1 MRELNEHHSFMGMQK
16 DLVCSKHPVNFLY
29 DARNIRLTSRGD
41 STMLAITNEQ
51 GTKFA
56 TDVRGVYVGHACIS
70 KYLVLFTSSEG
81 GSTDMIIRIDLTNL
95 DKKILYTG
103 RLNFSEEYPI
113 TTLPFFE
120 NEEIQKVY
128 WVDGLNQP
136 RLINVMKEAKENID
150 TQFDFIRE
158 LALKE
163 KVYITKNATGGYFPS
178 GVIQYAFTYVSKYM
192 QESNI
197 FYISPLFYISPE
209 KRGAAPDESVS
220 NSFTFKVSN
229 VDLNFDFIRVYSIQR
244 TSIDGTAIVK
254 RVKDIAYKATYTDDT
269 TIVQPT
275 WSLNGGGTVNEQR
288 TYDAVLLYKAYNED
302 LIIETNDGK
311 YITWGNSSDSNWIRL
326 SGLSTSYMG
335 MNIKLQSSEPVAI
348 TDFNPYNGLSST
360 DTGNI
365 GDVVDPTELLYK
377 GNNSVVANCLTQKD
391 NTLFLGGLKLES
403 STLIDTKLKAQIRN
417 NVLVTADTEIAYT
430 NSGTS
435 HAEHRDYLFARRN
448 SHTGVSYSGFKHY
461 ETYRLGFQLQ
471 YKNGAWTDP
480 IYKGDYVET
489 KRPTYYSNTVSIDI
503 PTFKGTLQSRVVDN
517 LIASGF
523 RKIRAVVVYPKFN
536 ERTVLFQCVSSPTTK
551 SDNNIVQSSW
561 YFRHYGPLDPAYNNP
576 EYLKYLHIPTLYIR
590 QFMPFSAPTGATE
603 VECYMENPF
612 SIDTVIQTLHSP
624 DVEFDDTVAQ
634 VYNNVKCTYVG
645 RALLYNNNS
654 AVNIQTSSGTI
665 NPNASGP
672 LNGKY
677 IHSNGQG
684 EGYGKYSDYIVD
696 DSGDGG
702 LESFSLLDKP
712 FHFPV
717 YLWNKSGS
725 LNNDITRES
734 GKGAQSA
741 VLKKKVF
748 SNRRFYDTKYL
759 SQTDSGLSG
768 NYVYNSATL
777 HLFNSDQLSVVK
789 LNNNIT
795 YQGNV
800 DTVLAPKEGTGKY
813 CYDGSS
819 WYYLSNTDANNNS
832 GHGVWKLRT
841 TGDYWDNIRGEVG
854 DSYPGL
860 VRNRNTVRMKYKS
873 TAHLVGSLKK
883 WFWVSGDTLDQ
894 LPIIDV
900 INTTVNSSTKFG
912 GSTEKALLEN
922 QWLPCGEPV
931 LLEKGKTTTFRY
943 SYGDTYFGMWDCLK
957 TYAFT
962 PEDEN
967 QCVEIGCFQ
976 LESRVNP
983 CGRYDR
989 NRDQVDNTMMSPVNF
1004 NLMNM
1009 VYSQK
1014 DNFFTYRILDEDYYK
1029 NSNYPNQVTWSKEK
1043 QAATDVDLWTN
1054 ITLTSTYDMD
1064 GTKGKINCMT
1074 TFKDQIFI
1082 FQDRAI
1088 SNLLFNSRVQ
1098 IPTSDGTPIEITNNY
1113 KVEGHRTL
1121 SDGVG
1126 CSNKDLVK
1134 QTPNNIYFID
1144 SISNHLFT
1152 ISDSLQDLSATHY
1165 MTSWFNGTSID
1176 KLMYDSI
1183 NHDLYVVNGN
1193 GALCFSELLGQF
1205 VSFYDYDHIKL
1216 IETYDSRVFTLRQG
1230 RTPDEQFLWYMF
1242 EGHYNSFFEYEYE
1255 VAPGIIL
1262 NTGSHKSWYL
1272 TFISNGTDA
1281 QTVDFDKIFTNI
1293 DYRMDF
1299 TDNELHSPNLTFD
1312 YMQVTDEYQNTGIVE
1327 VKRLKYQNLPNSFH
1341 HKEANTQKKFRIW
1354 RIQIPRALTWKTDR
1368 ITGERKEVQSN
1379 DRIRNPWCKIT
1390 LGNYGKD
1397 NTKALLHDINV
1408 QYYI

>member
-41 STMLAITNEQ
+41 STMLAITNEK
-51 GTKFA
+51 GTSFA

-136 RLINVMKEAKENID
+136 RLINIMKEAKENID

-163 KVYITKNATGGYFPS
+163 KVCITKNATGGYFPS

-197 FYISPLFYISPE
+197 FYISPLFYISPD

-220 NSFTFKVSN
+220 NSFTFKISN

-254 RVKDIAYKATYTDDT
+254 RVKDIAYKATYTNNT
-269 TIVQPT
+269 TLSQPT
-275 WSLNGGGTVNEQR
+275 YRRYSGEPVNAER
-288 TYDAVLLYKAYNED
+288 AYDTILFNKASNED
-302 LIIETNDGK
+302 LLIYSSGK

-326 SGLSTSYMG
+326 TGIETSYMG
-335 MNIKLQSSEPVAI
+335 QNIVLESSEPIAI
-348 TDFNPYNGLSST
+348 TDFNPYNGISGT
-360 DTGNI
+360 DTGTI
-365 GDVVDPTELLYK
+365 GDVIDPTELLYK
-377 GNNSVVANCLTQKD
+377 GNNSVVANCITQKD
-391 NTLFLGGLKLES
+391 NTLFFGGIKLES
-403 STLIDTKLKAQIRN
+403 DTLLDNNLKGQIKS
-417 NVLVTADTEIAYT
+417 NVSITTDTERVYTDSNAAY
-430 NSGTS
+430 S
-435 HAEHRDYLFARRN
+435 EHKNYMSAKRGE
-448 SHTGVSYSGFKHY
+448 HTGVCFSGFKHY

-480 IYKGDYVET
+480 IFKGDYIET
-489 KRPTYYSNTVSIDI
+489 ERPEPLGITSIKV
-503 PTFKGTLQSRVVDN
+503 PTFKGTLQARMVDS
-517 LIASGF
+517 LISSGF

-536 ERTVLFQCVSSPTTK
+536 ERTVLFQCASSATIKK
-551 SDNNIVQSSW
+551 SNSEYQSSW
-561 YFRHYGPLDPAYNNP
+561 YFRHYGPISTGNNS
-576 EYLKYLHIPTLYIR
+576 LHIPQHYIR
-590 QFMPFSAPTGATE
+590 SFKPFFYPTGETE
-603 VECYMENPF
+603 IECYMDSPL
-612 SIDTVIQTLHSP
+612 SVDKTMQTLHSP
-624 DVEFDDTVAQ
+624 DIEFDDTVANT
-634 VYNNVKCTYVG
+634 YIDVKCAYVG
-645 RALLYNNNS
+645 RALLYENNS
-654 AVNIQTSSGTI
+654 AVDIQTSSGTI
-665 NPNASGP
+665 DPNASGAFNDKGTYA
-672 LNGKY
+672 NGRGIGLASY
-677 IHSNGQG
+677 N
-684 EGYGKYSDYIVD
+684 DYIVD
-696 DSGDGG
+696 DGGDGG
-702 LESFSLLDKP
+702 LESFSQMDKP
-712 FHFPV
+712 LDFTV

-725 LNNDITRES
+725 LNNDTTRDS
-734 GKGAQSA
+734 GQGVQTA

-748 SNRRFYDTKYL
+748 ANRRYYDTKYL
-759 SQTDSGLSG
+759 TQTDAQLSG
-768 NYVYNSATL
+768 DYICNSTL
-777 HLFNSDQLSVVK
+777 YLFNSDQLSVIK
-789 LNNNIT
+789 LGNDTI
-795 YQGNV
+795 YQGNI

-813 CYDGSS
+813 CNDSS
-819 WYYLSNTDANNNS
+819 WYYMSNVNESDNS
-832 GHGVWKLRT
+832 GHGVWKL
-841 TGDYWDNIRGEVG
+841 TGGVWNNVNSNIGNL
-854 DSYPGL
+854 YPGL

-873 TAHLVGSLKK
+873 TAHLVGSLKP
-883 WFWVSGDTLDQ
+883 WFWMSGDTLDQ

-900 INTTVNSSTKFG
+900 VNTTVDSSTRFG

-931 LLEKGKTTTFRY
+931 LLEQGKVTTFRY

-1082 FQDRAI
+1082 FQDRAV

-1134 QTPNNIYFID
+1134 QAPNSIYFID

-1176 KLMYDSI
+1176 KLMYDNI
-1183 NHDLYVVNGN
+1183 NHDLYVVNGD

-1216 IETYDSRVFTLRQG
+1216 IETYNNRVFTLRQG

-1255 VAPGIIL
+1255 PAPGITL

-1281 QTVDFDKIFTNI
+1281 QTVDLDKIFTNI

-1312 YMQVTDEYQNTGIVE
+1312 YMQVTDEYQNTGVVE

-1341 HKEANTQKKFRIW
+1341 YKEANTQKKFRIW
-1354 RIQIPRALTWKTDR
+1354 RIQIPRALAWKTNR